1 MLKGIPSPKMVSSAD
16 LQLITNNMKVAV
28 TRCTRDLRYAWASE
42 QYAEWL
48 HRPVETIIGNT
59 IQDVLGNEAFL
70 RLLPYFER
78 VLSGETVE
86 YEDNVGFSIIGERWI
101 SAIYTPTFDSQARV
115 DGWVAVI
122 RDITD
127 QKLTEATLL
136 EREKLLSEEA
146 QALAKLN
153 QCSLRL
159 WQTTRLEEG
168 LGEMLRAVIELLG
181 ADKGNVQILDP
192 ERSVLT
198 IACQQGF
205 EQDFLDYFRE
215 VSAMDDS
222 ACGRALRKYEQVIIE
237 DIEHDSGFAPH
248 RHVARAAGFRAV
260 VSTPLIGRDGKV
272 LGLLSAHFRS
282 THRPTDQEL
291 RRLELYQLHAAD
303 FIERCQ
309 QEQEVRRSKGRYRKL
324 SRRLDAKIRART
336 AELEKKTAE
345 LSQKATLLDLAND
358 AILVRDALGAISYWN
373 EGAERLYG
381 WTSAEVLGRST
392 SEFLDTQF
400 PALLSEILESDRWEG
415 ELHQNKKDGSQI
427 IVASR
432 WTTLR
437 DKDGK
442 AFSWLEINTDITAR
456 KKAEEAARRLS
467 GRILTLQDEER
478 RRIAKELHD
487 SLGQYLAALK
497 MNLDGFPS
505 LTPEQSAA
513 VASESS
519 QIVEKCLTETR
530 TISHLLHPPLL
541 DEAGFDTAARW
552 YVEGFA
558 QRSGITVNLDLPKEP
573 MRLHPDMELALFRAL
588 QECLTNIHK
597 HAGGSLVDI
606 RMTQDAKHVS
616 LEIADNGKGIPRDRL
631 HCLLGGAARVGV
643 GIAGLQERFR
653 ELGGSL
659 EIRSNGKGT
668 AVMVTIPASQ
678 SVIDSEKDS
687 KSKQTVSAA

>member
-1 MLKGIPSPKMVSSAD
+1 MASAAE
-16 LQLITNNMKVAV
+16 LRLITNKMVAAV
-28 TRCTRDLRYAWASE
+28 TRCTGDLRYAWANE
-42 QYAEWL
+42 RYAEWL
-48 HRPVETIIGNT
+48 HRPIEKIIGNR

-78 VLSGETVE
+78 ALSGQTIE
-86 YEDNVGFSIIGERWI
+86 YEDNIGFSSIGERWI
-101 SAIYTPTFDSQARV
+101 SAIYTPTLDPHGKV

-136 EREKLLSEEA
+136 EREKQLAEEA

-159 WQTTRLEEG
+159 WQTHRLQEG

-192 ERSVLT
+192 ERNVLT

-205 EQDFLDYFRE
+205 EQDFLEYFRE

-222 ACGRALRKYEQVIIE
+222 ACGRALRKYEQVVIE
-237 DIEHDSGFAPH
+237 DVEHDSGFVPH
-248 RHVARAAGFRAV
+248 RQVARAAGFQSV
-260 VSTPLIGRDGKV
+260 VSTPLIGRGGKALGV
-272 LGLLSAHFRS
+272 LSTHFRS
-282 THRPTDQEL
+282 THRSTDQEL
-291 RRLELYQLHAAD
+291 RRLELYVRQASD
-303 FIERCQ
+303 FIERCK
-309 QEQEVRRSKGRYRKL
+309 QEEQLRLSEERYRNL
-324 SRRLDAKIRART
+324 TQTLDAEIRAR
-336 AELEKKTAE
+336 TAE

-358 AILVRDALGAISYWN
+358 AILVRDAGGKISYWN

-392 SEFLDTQF
+392 SKFLDTEF
-400 PALLSEILESDRWEG
+400 SVLLSEILESDRWEG
-415 ELHQNKKDGSQI
+415 ELHQYRRDGSQI

-442 AFSWLEINTDITAR
+442 AFAWLEINTDITALKR
-456 KKAEEAARRLS
+456 AEEAARRLS
-467 GRILTLQDEER
+467 ARLLTLQDGER
-478 RRIAKELHD
+478 RRLAKGLHD

-497 MNLDGFPS
+497 MNLDGFPCS
-505 LTPEQSAA
+505 NPKQSA
-513 VASESS
+513 VVSDCSE
-519 QIVEKCLTETR
+519 IAAKCLMETR
-530 TISHLLHPPLL
+530 TISYLLHPPLL

-558 QRSGITVNLDLPKEP
+558 RRSGIAVNLDLPQKL
-573 MRLHPDMELALFRAL
+573 MRLHPDIELALFRAV
-588 QECLTNIHK
+588 QECLTNVHK
-597 HAGGSLVDI
+597 HAGSSSVEI
-606 RMTQDAKHVS
+606 RMTQDTKQVR
-616 LEIADNGKGIPRDRL
+616 LEIADNGNGIPKDRL
-631 HCLLGGAARVGV
+631 HYLLGGTAVAGV
-643 GIAGLQERFR
+643 GIAGMRERFH

-659 EIRSNGKGT
+659 EIRSNRKGT
-668 AVMVTIPASQ
+668 TIIVTAPLSHGSIVDSGK
-678 SVIDSEKDS
+678 DSES
-687 KSKQTVSAA
+687 KRTIFAA